1 MKLLKIIILT
11 VLAFCS
17 VTLSAQNP
25 DGTPEKITGKEAKN
39 AAKEITDNYSDWTSV
54 TMSGKLDLD
63 NLAISP
69 TVKIYMLKGE
79 KIVISIRVPLLG
91 ELGTLDISGGQY
103 TLVNK
108 VKKVYCREPLSSLMA
123 DLPLNLTDVQNI
135 LLGRIF
141 LPGYGA
147 LSMENYEKAD
157 FYVSDEIDGWFVL
170 PKEQP
175 LQYDVTCGY
184 NTIADGRTDNIFV
197 GTLDGENQ
205 ATAYYEYD
213 RDKMNIDLV
222 VRTRGKDREFT
233 FRINEIDYMGRPV
246 KPANID
252 GSYRKVTLKEFS
264 RSMK

>member
-1 MKLLKIIILT
+1 MKLLNVIILAIAA
-11 VLAFCS
+11 LFAQAMA
-17 VTLSAQNP
+17 AQNP
-25 DGTPEKITGKEAKN
+25 DGTPSQISGKEARN
-39 AAKEITDNYSDWTSV
+39 AAKEITDNYSDWTQV

-69 TVKIYMLKGE
+69 SVKIYMLKGQ

-91 ELGTLDISGGQY
+91 ELGTLEVVGDQY

-108 VKKVYCREPLSSLMA
+108 VKKVYCRESLSALMA
-123 DLPLNLTDVQNI
+123 DLPLTLTDVQNI

-147 LSMENYEKAD
+147 LSMDNYEKAD
-157 FYVSDEIDGWFVL
+157 YYVSDEIEGWFVL

-175 LQYDVTCGY
+175 LEYEVTCGY
-184 NTIADGRTDNIFV
+184 NTLADGRTDNIFV
-197 GTLDGENQ
+197 GTLDGQNQ

-222 VRTRGKDREFT
+222 VRTRGKDRNFT
-233 FRINEIDYMGRPV
+233 FRINEIDFMGRPV
-246 KPANID
+246 KAATVD
-252 GSYRKVTLKEFS
+252 KGYRKVTLKEFI